1 MEYMRHTHSESRRI
15 VSLPSVVFALSFVLL
30 GWITSHWVAYALVDL
45 VAGEQAH
52 DHHAE
57 GHVHDYMGV
66 LKLLGG
72 VGLVLA
78 FAIALRT
85 FFRHGTF
92 GEWLREDSH
101 SGTVKQVTLSTVL
114 PAAAF
119 VLAEY
124 LERLVAGT
132 GTYPSTLL
140 LTVGVLAQLAVGLLC
155 LALVRFTFRVAERVI
170 HSIARRWLVRLVQ
183 QATGY
188 TVESVLYRRLPC
200 PMADSAGGRAPP
212 F

>member
-1 MEYMRHTHSESRRI
+1 MEYMRHTNSESRRI
-15 VSLPSVVFALSFVLL
+15 VSLPSVAFALSFVLL
-30 GWITSHWVAYALVDL
+30 GWITSHSVAYALVDL
-45 VAGEQAH
+45 LPGEPAH

-66 LKLLGG
+66 LKLIGG
-72 VGLVLA
+72 IGLVLA
-78 FAIALRT
+78 FAIALRM

-92 GEWLREDSH
+92 GEWLREDSL

-114 PAAAF
+114 PAAVF

-132 GTYPSTLL
+132 GTYPSTVL

-155 LALVRFTFRVAERVI
+155 LALVRFTFRVTERI
-170 HSIARRWLVRLVQ
+170 IRSIGRLRLVRFVRR
-183 QATGY
+183 ATGY
-188 TVESVLYRRLPC
+188 TVKSVVYRRLPC